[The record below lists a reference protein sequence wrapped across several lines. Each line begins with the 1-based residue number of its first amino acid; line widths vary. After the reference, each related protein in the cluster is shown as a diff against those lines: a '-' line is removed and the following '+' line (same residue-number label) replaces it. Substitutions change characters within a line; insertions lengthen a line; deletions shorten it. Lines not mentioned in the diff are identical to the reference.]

1 MDNVISFPKKMMTL
15 REKIKDGSIT
25 EEIRAHLLK
34 ELDNLEVYHPN
45 SWDKKFTKD
54 MISYRGKLT
63 DSQIEQLERI
73 LQNPIL
79 EEEYPDGI
87 KF

>member
-1 MDNVISFPKKMMTL
+1 MDNVITFPKKMMSL
-15 REKIKDGSIT
+15 RKKIRDGNIT
-25 EEIRAHLLK
+25 EEIRTHLLN
-34 ELDNLEVYHPN
+34 ELDDLEKYHPN
-45 SWDKKFTKD
+45 SWDRKFTKD
-54 MISYRGKLT
+54 MINYRGKLS